1 MFEKILIP
9 LDGSEF
15 AEAALPYGEQIGRIF
30 KSEVV
35 LLHVCTQECR
45 THEHMHKIYLDT
57 LVKTFGYETAES
69 PIQDTDFKVGAKI
82 EEGNPLESFS
92 AFVEKNNVDLI
103 IMTSAGSSGRKAGT
117 LGTVADH
124 ISRTVKIP
132 VLLVKARLAGQ
143 NEKEKPT
150 IKRIVVTLDGS
161 DLSKQAL
168 PSAEALAARL
178 QIPMTLFQM
187 ARDIHPYY
195 GEPVPFVDYREMAA
209 DEVKKVGAELS
220 LMEQEFR
227 KKGQV
232 VDWQVASGT
241 DAAQE
246 IIEMSQKFG
255 NCLLVMST
263 HGRSGFGRWAM
274 GSVAEKVLRYAE
286 VPLLLVPAGVESGH

>member
-30 KSEVV
+30 RSEVV
-35 LLHVCTQECR
+35 LLHVCAQECR
-45 THEHMHKIYLDT
+45 NYEHMHKIYMDT

-69 PIQDTDFKVGAKI
+69 LTQNAEFKVSTKI
-82 EEGNPLESFS
+82 EEGNPLESIGT
-92 AFVEKNNVDLI
+92 FVEKNCIDLI
-103 IMTSAGSSGRKAGT
+103 IMTSAASSGHKAGT

-132 VLLVKARLAGQ
+132 VLLVKARLAVQ

-150 IKRIVVTLDGS
+150 IKRVIVTLDGS
-161 DLSKQAL
+161 DLSKRAL
-168 PSAEALAARL
+168 PVAEALAARL

-220 LMEQEFR
+220 VMEEEFR
-227 KKGQV
+227 KKGQI
-232 VDWQVASGT
+232 VDWEVASGSN
-241 DAAQE
+241 AAQE
-246 IIEMSQKFG
+246 IIEMSKKIA

-263 HGRSGFGRWAM
+263 HGRSGLGRWAM
-274 GSVAEKVLRYAE
+274 GSVADKVLHHVE